1 MKAFMIEDT
10 RFAGF
15 IEVKSR
21 RSAALPLSK
30 YKLSQLVYVEQ
41 ILKFMRDIILNPW
54 DKKGFPDMSLRGLS
68 QR

>member
-15 IEVKSR
+15 IEVEEPQICSPTAVKVQVESVGICGTDI
-21 RSAALPLSK
+21 K
-30 YKLSQLVYVEQ
+30 IYEGHHSQSMGQ
-41 ILKFMRDIILNPW
+41 
-54 DKKGFPDMSLRGLS
+54 KGFPDMSLRGLS

>member
-15 IEVKSR
+15 IEVEEPQICSPTAVKV
-21 RSAALPLSK
+21 
-30 YKLSQLVYVEQ
+30 QVESVG
-41 ILKFMRDIILNPW
+41 ICGTDIINPW